1 MRIGIISNPLKDPGF
16 GVALAASREIAQ
28 AGGTPVAGAEY
39 EGTPLD
45 GAPGLDFAHYA
56 SCDAILCL
64 GGDGTFLSAV
74 QSHSL
79 TGVPLV
85 GVNLGSLGFLA
96 EIQPSELPR
105 AVRSILDGCFR
116 IEERMM
122 LDVTARDAEGGVKSR
137 HVALNDAVVSRGG
150 ISRILTLDL
159 FIDGRHVETVP
170 GDGLI
175 LSSPTGSTGY
185 SLSSGGP
192 ILRPDL
198 SLILVTPICPHTL
211 HNRSYVTSGDG
222 EAEAVVCDYPYDAVL
237 TVDGRTETL
246 LSPGDRVSVRRA
258 ERPLRLLRLGPS
270 DFFGSMPRK
279 LYARGGRDNDQA

>member
-1 MRIGIISNPLKDPGF
+1 
-16 GVALAASREIAQ
+16 
-28 AGGTPVAGAEY
+28 
-39 EGTPLD
+39 
-45 GAPGLDFAHYA
+45 
-56 SCDAILCL
+56 
-64 GGDGTFLSAV
+64 
-74 QSHSL
+74 
-79 TGVPLV
+79 
-85 GVNLGSLGFLA
+85 
-96 EIQPSELPR
+96 
-105 AVRSILDGCFR
+105 
-116 IEERMM
+116 
-122 LDVTARDAEGGVKSR
+122 VTARDAAGRVKSR

-211 HNRSYVTSGDG
+211 HNRSYVTSGEG

-246 LSPGDRVSVRRA
+246 LSPGDRVSARRA